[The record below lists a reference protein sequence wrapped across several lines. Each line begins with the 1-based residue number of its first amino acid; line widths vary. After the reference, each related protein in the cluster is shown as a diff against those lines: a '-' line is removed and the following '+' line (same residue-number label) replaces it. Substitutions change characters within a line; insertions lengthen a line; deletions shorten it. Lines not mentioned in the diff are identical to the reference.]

1 MDGIIIKVED
11 IAKKIVEQTVE
22 MDNTLNAET
31 VKAIAD
37 AYIRFYVLDVNAS
50 AIAGLVRAVKANGNG
65 EKGLR

>member
-1 MDGIIIKVED
+1 MDGIIIRVED
-11 IAKKIVEQTVE
+11 IAKKIVEQAAE
-22 MDNTLNAET
+22 IDNTLNAET

-65 EKGLR
+65 KKGLR

>member
-11 IAKKIVEQTVE
+11 TVKKIVEQIAE
-22 MDNTLNAET
+22 IDNTLNAET
-31 VKAIAD
+31 VKVIAD

-50 AIAGLVRAVKANGNG
+50 AIAGLVRAVKANENG

>member
-11 IAKKIVEQTVE
+11 IVKKIVEQIAE
-22 MDNTLNAET
+22 IDSTLNAET

-50 AIAGLVRAVKANGNG
+50 EIAGLVRAVKVSGNG
-65 EKGLR
+65 KKGLR